1 MYKLIEY
8 SNNYSNKSGSL
19 LQFTRDE
26 VWNNNADSG
35 VDDIGIF
42 NSQSFKYKAAIA
54 GKTVYAANGNSFV
67 CSIMFQNVFSIYLF
81 K

>member
-8 SNNYSNKSGSL
+8 SDNYLNKSGSL

-35 VDDIGIF
+35 VDDIGIL
-42 NSQSFKYKAAIA
+42 NSQSFKYRAAIV
-54 GKTVYAANGNSFV
+54 GKKADTANGNSFV
-67 CSIMFQNVFSIYLF
+67 GSIMFQNVFSI
-81 K
+81 

>member
-19 LQFTRDE
+19 LQFAKDE
-26 VWNNNADSG
+26 FWNNNADSG

-42 NSQSFKYKAAIA
+42 ISQSFKYRAAIV
-54 GKTVYAANGNSFV
+54 GKTADTANGNSFV
-67 CSIMFQNVFSIYLF
+67 CSIMFQNVCSI
-81 K
+81 